1 MEPLKKLYAE
11 RAQIHEQMKDRSK
24 EWEGMIE
31 RGENIPED
39 QNTEFDKWNAD
50 YSKLDAQIARLKK
63 FEDIELSDEQRIE
76 NIKEPE
82 KRDEKREY
90 NEAFNTYLEG
100 GARALDHNQIKVLK
114 SGFVSDKE
122 GRAATAS
129 GTTSGAIGGYTVPED
144 FSYEV
149 EKFAEF
155 EGPFAG
161 AGGPARIWNSTSGAD
176 MPWPTVNDTANDSY
190 LLAEAGDATSS
201 ATGITFG
208 TETLK
213 AYKFN
218 TGVIP
223 VNDELIQDNFG
234 GFLSLLAELLG
245 SRQGR
250 GKNTA
255 CTTGTGSSQP
265 EGVTVGSSQGKYA
278 ASATAFTQQEM
289 IDLLYSVNK
298 AYRMGPNVGFMM
310 NPLIVAEVRKLDMST
325 SNYTQP
331 LFSPS
336 AQAGQPDRILGY
348 QYWEN
353 GAMSSAMTTG
363 SKVMVFGDFSKFVI
377 RNVAGFVVKRSDE
390 IYFETGQVAFMG
402 WSRFDSRVMNTNAI
416 KYLDLT

>member
-1 MEPLKKLYAE
+1 
-11 RAQIHEQMKDRSK
+11 MKDRAK
-24 EWEGMIE
+24 DWEGMIE
-31 RGENIPED
+31 RGEDIPED

-50 YSKLDAQIARLKK
+50 YGKLDEQIARLKTL
-63 FEDIELSDEQRIE
+63 EDIEARDNEKLEKIA
-76 NIKEPE
+76 EPE
-82 KRDEKREY
+82 KRDEKIEY
-90 NEAFNTYLEG
+90 LDAFNTYLEG
-100 GARALDHNQIKVLK
+100 GARSLDHNQIKILK
-114 SGFVSDKE
+114 SGFVPEKE

-144 FSYEV
+144 FSNEV
-149 EKFAEF
+149 EKFMEF

-161 AGGPARIWNSTSGAD
+161 SGGPARIWTSPTGAD
-176 MPWPTVNDTANDSY
+176 LPWPTVDDTANDSY
-190 LLAEAGDATSS
+190 LLAEAGNATTS

-265 EGVTVGSSQGKYA
+265 EGCTIGSTQGKYA

-289 IDLLYSVNK
+289 IDLLYSVNA
-298 AYRMGPNVGFMM
+298 AYRSVTDPNVGWMM
-310 NPLIVAEVRKLDMST
+310 NPLIVGEVRKLDLST

-331 LFSPS
+331 LFQPS
-336 AQAGQPDRILGY
+336 AQAGQPAQILGY
-348 QYWEN
+348 PYWEN
-353 GAMSSAMTTG
+353 GAMASTMTTG
-363 SKVMVFGDFSKFVI
+363 SKVMMFGNWKKFVI
-377 RNVAGFVVKRSDE
+377 RDVAGFVVKRSDE

-402 WSRFDSRVMNTNAI
+402 WSRFDSRVMNSSAL

>member
-1 MEPLKKLYAE
+1 MDTLKKLYAE
-11 RAQIHEQMKDRSK
+11 RARIHEQLKDRGREWK
-24 EWEGMIE
+24 EMDA
-31 RGENIPED
+31 RGEEIPED
-39 QNTEFDKWNAD
+39 QDTEFDKWNAD
-50 YSKLDAQIARLKK
+50 MSAIDVKIARQKK
-63 FEDIELSDEQRIE
+63 IEAIELEDSRELDQIE
-76 NIKEPE
+76 KPE
-82 KRDEKREY
+82 ERDEKAEY
-90 NEAFNTYLEG
+90 KAAFNRYLESG
-100 GARALDHNQIKVLK
+100 RDISREDIQVLK
-114 SGFVSDKE
+114 KGFVPEKE

-129 GTTSGAIGGYTVPED
+129 GTTSGSIGGYTIPED

-155 EGPFAG
+155 EGPFAA
-161 AGGPARIWNSTSGAD
+161 AGGPARVWNSNSGAD
-176 MPWPTVNDTANDSY
+176 LPWPTVDDTANDSY

-208 TETLK
+208 QETLS

-234 GFLSLLAELLG
+234 EFLSLLAELLG
-245 SRQGR
+245 SRKGR

-265 EGVTVGSSQGKYA
+265 EGCTIGSSQGKYA
-278 ASATAFTQQEM
+278 ASATAFTPEEM
-289 IDLLYSVNK
+289 LDLLYSVNK
-298 AYRMGPNVGFMM
+298 AYRMNPTSTGFMM
-310 NPLIVAEVRKLDMST
+310 NPLIVAEVRKLDIST

-331 LFSPS
+331 LFNPS
-336 AQAGQPDRILGY
+336 FQSGQPDKILGY

-353 GAMSSAMTTG
+353 GAMASAMTTG
-363 SKVMVFGDFSKFVI
+363 QKVMMFGDWSKFVI
-377 RNVAGFVVKRSDE
+377 RNVKGFAIKRSDE

-402 WSRFDSRVMNTNAI
+402 WERFDSRVMNTNAL

>member
-1 MEPLKKLYAE
+1 MESLTKLFE
-11 RAQIHEQMKDRSK
+11 QRARIHEQLKDRAK
-24 EWEGMIE
+24 DWEGMIE
-31 RGENIPED
+31 RGEDIPED

-50 YSKLDAQIARLKK
+50 YTKLDEQISRVQK
-63 FEDIELSDEQRIE
+63 FEAIEQRDTERVEQIQ
-76 NIKEPE
+76 EPE
-82 KRDEKREY
+82 KRDLKKEY
-90 NEAFNTYLEG
+90 NEAFNSYLEG
-100 GARALDHNQIKVLK
+100 GARSLDHNQIKTLK
-114 SGFVSDKE
+114 SGFVSEKE

-129 GTTSGAIGGYTVPED
+129 GTTSGAVGGYTVPED

-161 AGGPARIWNSTSGAD
+161 NNGPARIWTSQSGAD
-176 MPWPTVNDTANDSY
+176 MPWPTVDDTANDSY
-190 LLAEAGDATSS
+190 LLAEAGDATTS

-265 EGVTVGSSQGKYA
+265 EGVTIGSSQGKYA
-278 ASATAFTQQEM
+278 ASSTAFTQQEM

-310 NPLIVAEVRKLDMST
+310 NPLIVGEVRKLDLST

-331 LFSPS
+331 LFTPS
-336 AQAGQPDRILGY
+336 LQDGQPARILGY
-348 QYWEN
+348 PYWEN

-363 SKVMVFGDFSKFVI
+363 SKVMLFGDFSKFVI

-390 IYFETGQVAFMG
+390 IYFETGQVAYMG